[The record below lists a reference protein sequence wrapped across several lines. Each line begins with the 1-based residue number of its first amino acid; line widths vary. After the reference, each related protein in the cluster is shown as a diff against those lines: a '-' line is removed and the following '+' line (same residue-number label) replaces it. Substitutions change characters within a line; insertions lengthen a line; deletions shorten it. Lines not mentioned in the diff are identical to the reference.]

1 MSAILNLRGFNLAPA
16 IFAAVAG
23 TAVPALAEP
32 YLFSPSPRA
41 PLASSQNARP
51 AGQLPSAGSQRSPYG
66 RTAKQIASP
75 FASRAPPRPR
85 SVCRRLIRDPRY
97 GYVEVQF
104 AC

>member
-23 TAVPALAEP
+23 TAVPAIAEP

-51 AGQLPSAGSQRSPYG
+51 AGQPPSARPQRGPYG
-66 RTAKQIASP
+66 RNAGQIASP
-75 FASRAPPRPR
+75 LASSAPLRPR
-85 SVCRRLIRDPRY
+85 AVCRRLIRDPRY
-97 GYVEVQF
+97 GYVEVRF